1 MSLRGAT
8 GAGGISD
15 VRQLSRSVV
24 SASLQLGE
32 QIGGAGVWRALAC
45 SGASLGGGTVLGEVV
60 GKVALQPVASINS
73 AHAASISNN
82 KGGLCIFVDL
92 GNFITVGVSKFSIAF
107 RCGERCLGGGRAL
120 SMQGAFCMGGFQP
133 CFGQAD
139 ALHCQGEPEAQ
150 PEGERGVFPGVGA

>member
-1 MSLRGAT
+1 M
-8 GAGGISD
+8 
-15 VRQLSRSVV
+15 RQLSRSVV

-60 GKVALQPVASINS
+60 GKLALQPVASQIS
-73 AHAASISNN
+73 ASAASTSSS

-92 GNFITVGVSKFSIAF
+92 GDFITVGVSKFSIAF
-107 RCGERCLGGGRAL
+107 RCRERGPGGGCAL
-120 SMQGAFCMGGFQP
+120 RMQGAFCMVGFQP

-139 ALHCQGEPEAQ
+139 ALHCQGEPQAQ